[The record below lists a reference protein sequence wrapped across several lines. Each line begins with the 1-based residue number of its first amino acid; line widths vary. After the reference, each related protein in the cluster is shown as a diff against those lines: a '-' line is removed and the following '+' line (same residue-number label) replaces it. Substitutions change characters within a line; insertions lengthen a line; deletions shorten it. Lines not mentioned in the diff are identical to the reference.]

1 MHSGVKIH
9 HSFETDESKLVKE
22 RMRINMSLLKC
33 DFRVVGPIQTNCYF
47 LYREDTK
54 ECLII
59 DPGYEADKIEA
70 YVQKKQLHVAGI
82 LLTHGHFDHITAA
95 DEVRKK
101 FQTKIYASGKEKEL
115 MADPR
120 MNVSVMM
127 GESVSLKADVWL
139 EDGQE
144 LEMLGETM
152 RCILTPGH
160 TGGGMCFYFPKAC
173 MLFSGDTL
181 FQESVGR
188 TDFPTGSS
196 RELIRSVRE
205 KLLVLPEAVRVY
217 PGHGLMTTIRDEQMF
232 NPYAVQ

>member
-1 MHSGVKIH
+1 
-9 HSFETDESKLVKE
+9 
-22 RMRINMSLLKC
+22 MSLLKC

-82 LLTHGHFDHITAA
+82 LLTHGHCDHITAA

>member
-1 MHSGVKIH
+1 
-9 HSFETDESKLVKE
+9 
-22 RMRINMSLLKC
+22 MSLLKC

-152 RCILTPGH
+152 RCILTLGH

>member
-1 MHSGVKIH
+1 
-9 HSFETDESKLVKE
+9 
-22 RMRINMSLLKC
+22 MSLLKC

-101 FQTKIYASGKEKEL
+101 F
-115 MADPR
+115 PR

>member
-1 MHSGVKIH
+1 
-9 HSFETDESKLVKE
+9 
-22 RMRINMSLLKC
+22 MSLLKC

-82 LLTHGHFDHITAA
+82 LLTHGHFDHLTAA

-101 FQTKIYASGKEKEL
+101 FQTKIYASGTEKEL

-127 GESVSLKADVWL
+127 GDSVSLKADVWL

>member
-1 MHSGVKIH
+1 
-9 HSFETDESKLVKE
+9 
-22 RMRINMSLLKC
+22 MSLLKC

-120 MNVSVMM
+120 MNASVMM
-127 GESVSLKADVWL
+127 GDSVSLKADVWL

>member
-1 MHSGVKIH
+1 
-9 HSFETDESKLVKE
+9 
-22 RMRINMSLLKC
+22 MSLLKC

-70 YVQKKQLHVAGI
+70 YVQKRQLHVAGI

>member
-1 MHSGVKIH
+1 
-9 HSFETDESKLVKE
+9 
-22 RMRINMSLLKC
+22 MSLLKC

-120 MNVSVMM
+120 MNVSVVM

>member
-1 MHSGVKIH
+1 
-9 HSFETDESKLVKE
+9 
-22 RMRINMSLLKC
+22 MSLLKC

-232 NPYAVQ
+232 NLYAVQ

>member
-1 MHSGVKIH
+1 
-9 HSFETDESKLVKE
+9 
-22 RMRINMSLLKC
+22 MSLLKC

-144 LEMLGETM
+144 LEMLGEIM

>member
-1 MHSGVKIH
+1 
-9 HSFETDESKLVKE
+9 
-22 RMRINMSLLKC
+22 MSLLKC

-127 GESVSLKADVWL
+127 GECVSLKADVWL

-160 TGGGMCFYFPKAC
+160 TGGGMCFYFPRAC

>member
-1 MHSGVKIH
+1 
-9 HSFETDESKLVKE
+9 
-22 RMRINMSLLKC
+22 MSLLKC

-217 PGHGLMTTIRDEQMF
+217 PGHGFMTTIRDEQMF

>member
-1 MHSGVKIH
+1 
-9 HSFETDESKLVKE
+9 
-22 RMRINMSLLKC
+22 MSLLKC

-70 YVQKKQLHVAGI
+70 YVQKKQLHMAGI

>member
-1 MHSGVKIH
+1 
-9 HSFETDESKLVKE
+9 
-22 RMRINMSLLKC
+22 MSLLKC

-181 FQESVGR
+181 FQKSVGR

>member
-1 MHSGVKIH
+1 
-9 HSFETDESKLVKE
+9 
-22 RMRINMSLLKC
+22 MSLLKC

-115 MADPR
+115 MADPQ

-127 GESVSLKADVWL
+127 GESVSLEADVWL

>member
-1 MHSGVKIH
+1 
-9 HSFETDESKLVKE
+9 
-22 RMRINMSLLKC
+22 MSLLKC
-33 DFRVVGPIQTNCYF
+33 DFRVVEPIQTNCYF

-127 GESVSLKADVWL
+127 GDSVSLKADVWL

>member
-1 MHSGVKIH
+1 MG
-9 HSFETDESKLVKE
+9 
-22 RMRINMSLLKC
+22 LLKC

-127 GESVSLKADVWL
+127 GDSVSLKADVWL

>member
-1 MHSGVKIH
+1 
-9 HSFETDESKLVKE
+9 
-22 RMRINMSLLKC
+22 MSLLKC

-120 MNVSVMM
+120 MNVSVML
-127 GESVSLKADVWL
+127 GDSVSLKADVWL

>member
-1 MHSGVKIH
+1 
-9 HSFETDESKLVKE
+9 
-22 RMRINMSLLKC
+22 
-33 DFRVVGPIQTNCYF
+33 
-47 LYREDTK
+47 
-54 ECLII
+54 
-59 DPGYEADKIEA
+59 
-70 YVQKKQLHVAGI
+70 
-82 LLTHGHFDHITAA
+82 
-95 DEVRKK
+95 
-101 FQTKIYASGKEKEL
+101 

-173 MLFSGDTL
+173 MLFSG
-181 FQESVGR
+181 
-188 TDFPTGSS
+188 
-196 RELIRSVRE
+196 ELIRSVRE

>member
-1 MHSGVKIH
+1 
-9 HSFETDESKLVKE
+9 
-22 RMRINMSLLKC
+22 MSLLKC

>member
-1 MHSGVKIH
+1 
-9 HSFETDESKLVKE
+9 
-22 RMRINMSLLKC
+22 MSLLKC

-127 GESVSLKADVWL
+127 GDSVSLKADVWL

-196 RELIRSVRE
+196 RELIHSVRE

>member
-1 MHSGVKIH
+1 
-9 HSFETDESKLVKE
+9 
-22 RMRINMSLLKC
+22 MSLLKC

-54 ECLII
+54 DCLII
-59 DPGYEADKIEA
+59 DPGYEADKIEV
-70 YVQKKQLHVAGI
+70 YVQKKQLHVTGI

-101 FQTKIYASGKEKEL
+101 FQTKIYASQKEEAL
-115 MADPR
+115 LADPQK
-120 MNVSVMM
+120 NVSVMM
-127 GESVSLKADVWL
+127 GDSVSLKADVWL

-160 TGGGMCFYFPKAC
+160 TGGGMCFYFPNAC

-217 PGHGLMTTIRDEQMF
+217 PGHGMMTTIRDEQMF
-232 NPYAVQ
+232 NPYAVR

>member
-1 MHSGVKIH
+1 
-9 HSFETDESKLVKE
+9 
-22 RMRINMSLLKC
+22 MSLLKC

-70 YVQKKQLHVAGI
+70 YVQKKQFHVAGI

>member
-1 MHSGVKIH
+1 
-9 HSFETDESKLVKE
+9 
-22 RMRINMSLLKC
+22 MSLLKC

-54 ECLII
+54 DCLII

>member
-1 MHSGVKIH
+1 
-9 HSFETDESKLVKE
+9 
-22 RMRINMSLLKC
+22 MSLLKC

-70 YVQKKQLHVAGI
+70 YVQKKQLHVAGV

-127 GESVSLKADVWL
+127 GDSVSLKADVWL

>member
-1 MHSGVKIH
+1 
-9 HSFETDESKLVKE
+9 
-22 RMRINMSLLKC
+22 MSLLKC

-59 DPGYEADKIEA
+59 DPGSEADKIEA

>member
-1 MHSGVKIH
+1 M
-9 HSFETDESKLVKE
+9 
-22 RMRINMSLLKC
+22 
-33 DFRVVGPIQTNCYF
+33 
-47 LYREDTK
+47 YREDTK

-127 GESVSLKADVWL
+127 GDSVSLKADVWL

>member
-1 MHSGVKIH
+1 M
-9 HSFETDESKLVKE
+9 
-22 RMRINMSLLKC
+22 
-33 DFRVVGPIQTNCYF
+33 
-47 LYREDTK
+47 YREDTK

-160 TGGGMCFYFPKAC
+160 TGGGMCFYFPRAC

>member
-1 MHSGVKIH
+1 
-9 HSFETDESKLVKE
+9 
-22 RMRINMSLLKC
+22 MSLLKC

-101 FQTKIYASGKEKEL
+101 FQTKIYASGTEKEL

-127 GESVSLKADVWL
+127 GDSVSLKADVWL

-160 TGGGMCFYFPKAC
+160 TGGGMCFYFPRAC

>member
-1 MHSGVKIH
+1 
-9 HSFETDESKLVKE
+9 
-22 RMRINMSLLKC
+22 MSLLKC

-205 KLLVLPEAVRVY
+205 KLLVPPEAVRVY

>member
-1 MHSGVKIH
+1 
-9 HSFETDESKLVKE
+9 
-22 RMRINMSLLKC
+22 MSLLKC

-127 GESVSLKADVWL
+127 GDSVSLKADVWL

-188 TDFPTGSS
+188 TDFSTGSS

>member
-1 MHSGVKIH
+1 
-9 HSFETDESKLVKE
+9 
-22 RMRINMSLLKC
+22 MSLLKC

-70 YVQKKQLHVAGI
+70 YVQKKQLHEAGI

>member
-1 MHSGVKIH
+1 
-9 HSFETDESKLVKE
+9 
-22 RMRINMSLLKC
+22 MSLLKC

-70 YVQKKQLHVAGI
+70 YVQKKQFHVAGI

-127 GESVSLKADVWL
+127 GDSVSLKADVWL

-160 TGGGMCFYFPKAC
+160 TGGGMCFYFSKAC

>member
-1 MHSGVKIH
+1 
-9 HSFETDESKLVKE
+9 
-22 RMRINMSLLKC
+22 MSLLKC

-70 YVQKKQLHVAGI
+70 YVQKKQLHVVGI

-160 TGGGMCFYFPKAC
+160 TGGGMCFYFPRAC